1 VRQSDLERPPNIRDD
16 AMGTNRSFS
25 EGSLYRPADY
35 DISQDTI
42 VNYVGTHYV
51 RVLKRFEA
59 PANYPEKTI
68 EARLMKPAYNRTFH
82 LRYYLPKFTLVR
94 KTERVRQIVIM
105 FNGLNELDHFDL
117 YDFLGEYLAERGIAA
132 VLLPTPY
139 HLNRRAGRDSK
150 TPRLRPHVQLF
161 KKPMLMYYNYKQ
173 SMHETALLIRKLK
186 GKARD
191 ENDLAFYESLFDP
204 DLQVSILGF
213 SLGGLRALASLIL
226 QPDDYYACIVF
237 NSGGSLDR
245 VNTKRININNR
256 AWVRFVKDLHTAS
269 KKPPEGAGLEDSE
282 IWRAF
287 EQVYLGSHSFP
298 LKNSLRDHCDQ
309 LLFILSGADSTVPPD
324 VSQLEVEG
332 HGLNVFRVG
341 GVDHIPTLDPKWSFW
356 LDRVSEVI
364 VGFIGQAGQKRWS
377 AHGIVSEIAS
387 ALKDPSYAIPFAEP
401 DAKSPPLEDFLNEVE
416 PSKREDVI
424 RAYYAG
430 MAYYPRFRDVLKKV
444 AKSFEHAKKAKHR

>member
-1 VRQSDLERPPNIRDD
+1 
-16 AMGTNRSFS
+16 MGTNRSFR
-25 EGSLYRPADY
+25 EASLYRPEDY
-35 DISQDTI
+35 KSRQDTI

-51 RVLKRFEA
+51 RVLKRFQA
-59 PANYPEKTI
+59 PAKYPKKSI
-68 EARLMKPAYNRTFH
+68 EARLMRPAYNRTFH

-139 HLNRRAGRDSK
+139 HLNRTARRSSK
-150 TPRLRPHVQLF
+150 TPPERPHLRLF

-186 GKARD
+186 GEARD
-191 ENDLAFYESLFDP
+191 KNDLAFYESLFDP
-204 DLQVSILGF
+204 DHLQISILGF

-226 QPDDYYACIVF
+226 QPQDYHACIVF

-245 VNTKRININNR
+245 VNPERIDIDNADWR
-256 AWVRFVKDLHTAS
+256 RFVKNLRTAT
-269 KKPPEGAGLEDSE
+269 KKPPDVDNE

-287 EQVYLGSHSFP
+287 KQVYLGLHGGKRSSP
-298 LKNSLRDHCDQ
+298 LKNSLREHCDQ

-324 VSQLEVEG
+324 ISQLEVEG

-356 LDRVSEVI
+356 LDQVSELI
-364 VGFIGQAGQKRWS
+364 VGFIGQAGQDRWPEG
-377 AHGIVSEIAS
+377 GIVDEIAS
-387 ALKDPSYAIPFAEP
+387 ALKDPSYATRFAKS
-401 DAKSPPLEDFLNEVE
+401 DAKSPHLKDFLNEVE
-416 PSKREDVI
+416 ASKRATVI
-424 RAYYAG
+424 KAYYAG
-430 MAYYPRFRDVLKKV
+430 MAYYPRFSDVLKRV
-444 AKSFEHAKKAKHR
+444 ARSFERAKKPKRR